1 MLPLHFSNPVHST
14 YTYPPM
20 KMEQCGPKRRYVK
33 FRRRRITQKKCWGIL
48 PLRFSNLVHS
58 THTYLPMKMGQCSE
72 TSVCKIQTPANY
84 PEEMLGYITPIF
96 LKPSSFYTHLP
107 AYEDGTECSE
117 TSACKIQTPANY
129 PEESIQ
135 HSEQGESLKSRMFYT
150 SQLPLHTF
158 CAMIYF
164 WCVAHD
170 TLTKNE
176 CAST

>member
-1 MLPLHFSNPVHST
+1 ML
-14 YTYPPM
+14 
-20 KMEQCGPKRRYVK
+20 GYVTPTFLK
-33 FRRRRITQKKCWGIL
+33 PSSFYIHL
-48 PLRFSNLVHS
+48 PANEDGTVW
-58 THTYLPMKMGQCSE
+58 SE

-84 PEEMLGYITPIF
+84 QEEMLGYITPIF